1 MADYTKYNKSKMLM
15 SSKGVLSRYSQS
27 GQRLDTLMGK
37 KIPGGWGRL
46 INKKNIK
53 KSLPYVKKTMSGVKT
68 VAGPGKF
75 LALGYATGA
84 LLKEAIG
91 IKKAY

>member
-15 SSKGVLSRYSQS
+15 SSQGVLNRYSKS

-46 INKKNIK
+46 INKKNINK
-53 KSLPYVKKTMSGVKT
+53 ALPYVKKTMSGVKT

-84 LLKEAIG
+84 FLKEAIG